1 MASDE
6 PAGGWPKAVSELKFL
21 KQLGRGYFGEVW
33 ECKPTNKPD
42 AKSWAVKKVPVSII
56 QQHSLTEQMDRE
68 IAILRKLKHQFIVEC
83 KFDFRDRSHIY
94 IGMDFAQGG
103 GMFDLLSRAG
113 KFTYEKSAQYFY
125 EMCDALEY
133 LHALKPPVVHRDIK
147 PENILLDK
155 AGHVKLADFGW
166 SNIMQDANLRVT
178 FCGTPDYL
186 APEMIRGEGH
196 DQSLDMWEMGV
207 LLYEMTIG
215 KAPFGAS
222 NQEQTCRLILQV
234 DLRFPAALDK
244 DCQDLIKGLCQL
256 KMADRLSATQSKA
269 HKFVTKF
276 YKIAAVHDALALEP
290 EDNGRPSVVNRN
302 LQRKK
307 ALLDQEMAQILQSKA
322 NTETQ
327 LLAKSEEMN
336 QASDNHRAAMRA
348 RVKAE
353 ENLKKMEDLERDQF
367 LESEKLSNELREL
380 QKRYA

>member
-1 MASDE
+1 MADE
-6 PAGGWPKAVSELKFL
+6 PAGGWPKAISELKML

-33 ECKPTNKPD
+33 EAKPTNNPD
-42 AKSWAVKKVPVSII
+42 GKSWAVKKVPTSII
-56 QQHSLTEQMDRE
+56 QQHGLSEQMDRE

-155 AGHVKLADFGW
+155 GGHVKLADFGW

-244 DCQDLIKGLCQL
+244 DCQNLIKGLCQL

-269 HKFVTKF
+269 HNFVKKF
-276 YKIAAVHDALALEP
+276 YKFAAVQDALTME
-290 EDNGRPSVVNRN
+290 EDSGRPSVVNRN

-307 ALLDQEMAQILQSKA
+307 ALLDQEMAQILQAKA
-322 NTETQ
+322 RDEKLLLETSQ
-327 LLAKSEEMN
+327 NLEQS
-336 QASDNHRAAMRA
+336 AADCRTALRA

-353 ENLKKMEDLERDQF
+353 ENLKKMVEREKEQV
-367 LESEKLSNELREL
+367 SEAEALSLELREL

>member
-1 MASDE
+1 MADE
-6 PAGGWPKAVSELKFL
+6 PAGGWPKAISELKML

-33 ECKPTNKPD
+33 EAKPTNNPD
-42 AKSWAVKKVPVSII
+42 GKSWAVKKVPTSII
-56 QQHSLTEQMDRE
+56 QQHGLSEQMDRE

-244 DCQDLIKGLCQL
+244 DCQNLIKGLCQL

-269 HKFVTKF
+269 HNFVKKF
-276 YKIAAVHDALALEP
+276 YKFAAVQDALTME
-290 EDNGRPSVVNRN
+290 EDSGRPSVVNRN

-307 ALLDQEMAQILQSKA
+307 ALLDQEMAQILQAKA
-322 NTETQ
+322 RDEKLLLETSQ
-327 LLAKSEEMN
+327 NLEQS
-336 QASDNHRAAMRA
+336 AADCRTALRA

-353 ENLKKMEDLERDQF
+353 ENLKKMVEREKEQVS
-367 LESEKLSNELREL
+367 ESEALSLELREL